1 MQQLS
6 HPETVTV
13 IAVELKPIAGGVS
26 SADSRETFTRLLGG
40 AVALVCAVQPAPRT
54 DGELAFTVVLP
65 DTGQCLAVLRRIESI
80 QDEFKR
86 QYPDI
91 AARCIVHHGLAFA
104 VPQTGGNSGHSYIGS
119 ALRSAHSQL
128 YRLPPSFERAAT
140 SEFVAAT
147 RNWQSCP
154 ITFHPLPGEPAS
166 QGLMSFDL
174 ESAEVLTEPTADAAL
189 KQFLVQRLA
198 AYLGPFAEVLVEAA
212 QRSANS
218 PINLIKEVAHEIS
231 DIPTRERF
239 TADAMD
245 FLLGGSR

>member
-6 HPETVTV
+6 HPESVTV
-13 IAVELKPIAGGVS
+13 IAVELKSPGGVS
-26 SADSRETFTRLLGG
+26 SEDSRETFTRLLGG
-40 AVALVCAVQPAPRT
+40 SVALSCVVQPAPKA
-54 DGELAFTVVLP
+54 DGELAYSAVVP
-65 DTGQCLAVLRRIESI
+65 DSGQCLAVLRRVESI
-80 QDEFKR
+80 QEEFKR
-86 QYPDI
+86 QHPDI
-91 AARCIVHHGLAFA
+91 AMRYIAHHGLAFT
-104 VPQTGGNSGHSYIGS
+104 VPPTGSNSGHSYIGS
-119 ALRSAHSQL
+119 ALRSAHSHL
-128 YRLPPSFERAAT
+128 FRLPRPFVRAAT

-147 RNWQSCP
+147 RSWQSCP
-154 ITFHPLPGEPAS
+154 IRFHPLPGESAS

-174 ESAEVLTEPTADAAL
+174 ESAEVLTEPAADAAL

-198 AYLGPFAEVLVEAA
+198 AYLGPFAEILVEAA